1 MTEKI
6 SIKKVGEFENNLMMN
21 EKSLATIKKY
31 IKEIRNF
38 LDYLDGGD
46 ITKSR
51 VMEYRAAM
59 QPEYKAQTINVKLS
73 AVNAFLDFIGRPEC
87 RVRFIKVQK
96 KSFVEE
102 EKELREEEYRTL
114 LLSARERGKIRLYH
128 ILLTL
133 CSTGIRISELKYITA
148 DAVQQGRAEIDMK
161 GKHRVILLPN
171 ELKNKLK
178 DYMDQQNIRTGSVFI
193 TRNGKPVDRSNIFH
207 EMKRL
212 SAYAGVKPKKV
223 YPHNLRHLFARSFY
237 AVEKNLSH
245 LADILGH
252 SSIETTRIYIASS
265 YRNFDRIFDSRQLI
279 I

>member
-148 DAVQQGRAEIDMK
+148 DAVRQGRAEIDMK

-265 YRNFDRIFDSRQLI
+265 YRNFDRIFDSMQLI

>member
-6 SIKKVGEFENNLMMN
+6 SIKKVGEFENNLIMN

-38 LDYLDGGD
+38 LDFLDGGD
-46 ITKSR
+46 ITKTR
-51 VMEYRAAM
+51 VMQYRAAL

-73 AVNAFLDFIGRPEC
+73 AVNAFLDFIGRQEC

-102 EKELREEEYRTL
+102 EKELREEEYKTL

-148 DAVQQGRAEIDMK
+148 DAVRQGRAEIDMK

-265 YRNFDRIFDSRQLI
+265 YRNFDRIFDSMQLI

>member
-6 SIKKVGEFENNLMMN
+6 SIKKVGEFENNLIMN

-38 LDYLDGGD
+38 LDFLDGGD
-46 ITKSR
+46 ITKTR
-51 VMEYRAAM
+51 VMQYRTAL
-59 QPEYKAQTINVKLS
+59 QPEYRAQTINVKLS

-102 EKELREEEYRTL
+102 EKELREEEYKTL

-148 DAVQQGRAEIDMK
+148 DAVRQGRAEIDMK

-178 DYMDQQNIRTGSVFI
+178 EYMDQKNIRTGSVFI

-265 YRNFDRIFDSRQLI
+265 YRNFDRILDSMQLI

>member
-31 IKEIRNF
+31 INEIRNF

-51 VMEYRAAM
+51 VMQYRAAM

-265 YRNFDRIFDSRQLI
+265 YRNFDRIFDSMQLI

>member
-51 VMEYRAAM
+51 VMQYRAAM
-59 QPEYKAQTINVKLS
+59 QPEFKAQTINVKLS

-265 YRNFDRIFDSRQLI
+265 YRNFDRIFDSMQLI

>member
-6 SIKKVGEFENNLMMN
+6 SIKKVGEFENNLIMN

-38 LDYLDGGD
+38 LDFLDGGD
-46 ITKSR
+46 ITKTR
-51 VMEYRAAM
+51 VMQDRAAL

-73 AVNAFLDFIGRPEC
+73 AVNAFLDFIGRQEC

-102 EKELREEEYRTL
+102 EKELREEEYKTL

-148 DAVQQGRAEIDMK
+148 DAVRQGRAEIDMK

-178 DYMDQQNIRTGSVFI
+178 EYMDQKNIRTGSVFI

-265 YRNFDRIFDSRQLI
+265 YRNFDRILDSMQLI

>member
-6 SIKKVGEFENNLMMN
+6 SIKKVGEFENNLIMN

-38 LDYLDGGD
+38 LDFLDGGD
-46 ITKSR
+46 ITKTR
-51 VMEYRAAM
+51 VMQYRAAL
-59 QPEYKAQTINVKLS
+59 QPEYRAQTINVKLS

-102 EKELREEEYRTL
+102 EKELREEEYKTL

-148 DAVQQGRAEIDMK
+148 DAVRQGRAEIDMK

-178 DYMDQQNIRTGSVFI
+178 EYMDQKNIRTGSVFL

-265 YRNFDRIFDSRQLI
+265 YRNFDRILDSMQLI